1 MDNSHEMPVT
11 LLLSEIYT
19 SIQGESSLTGW
30 PCVLIRLAGCPLRCC
45 YCDTPQALEGGEEIG
60 LPDLLATVKE
70 IGIPLVEVTG
80 GEPLAQAGGRPLIRA
95 LVEEGYQVL
104 VETGGGVSIEGVD
117 PRARIILDVK
127 TPDSGMHE
135 RQDWGNLDRLRPGDE
150 VKFVIC
156 SRADYEWAR
165 EYLQESGLAQRHLVH
180 FSPVETGDSVD
191 MRGSVDA
198 GDSVDMRGSV
208 AAGGSADMRASVEA
222 GGSIAA
228 RREDAPDDRAGGIS
242 EPGSGTRRVS
252 KRTLAE
258 WILEDRLHVRLNL
271 QLHVWIWG
279 AGEWRDRGF

>member
-11 LLLSEIYT
+11 LLLSEIYA

-30 PCVLIRLAGCPLRCC
+30 PCVLIRLAGCPLRCR

-80 GEPLAQAGGRPLIRA
+80 GEPLAQDGGRPLIRA

-165 EYLQESGLAQRHLVH
+165 EFLQKSGLAQRHLVH
-180 FSPVETGDSVD
+180 FSPVEAGDSVA
-191 MRGSVDA
+191 A
-198 GDSVDMRGSV
+198 GDSVDMR
-208 AAGGSADMRASVEA
+208 ASIEA
-222 GGSIAA
+222 GDSIAA
-228 RREDAPDDRAGGIS
+228 RREDASHDGAGGIS

-252 KRTLAE
+252 KKTLAE